1 MAVVASVSP
10 DQRTVLSAVGG
21 SNGDAERALPFCA
34 HVARADGL
42 VVVEDVRAD
51 DRFATHPLVTGE
63 PGVRFFAGAPLTEA
77 DGQPAGAL
85 LVLDTEPTVPAE
97 ETLRQLTRLAAMASE
112 TLAPRP
118 AGRTREE
125 SKEAQRAFRESK
137 DRLRR
142 AQRIADLGYWELDL
156 DTWEIIWSDKARRI
170 FGWPDDAEVTYETF
184 IEAVHPDD
192 RDRVR
197 AAQEAVVSGEKEEVD
212 IEYRI
217 RRPSG
222 EERVVHEQGA
232 RRLDEDGTPLS
243 VTGAVHDITE
253 RRTVEQALRNRET
266 QLRGLTNSL
275 PGVVVQFYVQPD
287 GTYGNRFVSE
297 HAEALLGLSADP
309 EGFFDRIVERLPPSH
324 RGRFLRAVD
333 EAIEEESA
341 FRFETPFVKPSGERI
356 WLLGTATPERRG
368 EELFFHGVILDIT
381 ERKETERRLEKS
393 EQRYR
398 TLTEHFPNGAVG
410 VYNHDLRYTLAGGA
424 ALGKTLPAAAE
435 LEGDRMPDLFP
446 DETVA
451 DLEPLFRAAIQE
463 GTTDSVETTF
473 EERDWK
479 VWAAPLRDATGRI
492 FAGLSFAQDITA
504 RKERERDLER
514 TMTLLTLAEEMAD
527 IGGWSVDISG
537 GSLFGAEWTENL
549 HDILGIPPGKNPP
562 IERVIELYHL
572 EDQARHRRAIDRAV
586 KSGEGWDQEL
596 RLITAEG
603 TERWIHNVGEPVSE
617 HGDVVKIHGMIQD
630 ITERK
635 RREQEL
641 RAAKEEAEEA
651 SRLKSS
657 MLANMSHEI
666 RTPLTSITGFSEM
679 LKEHL
684 EGELATFAEKTY
696 ASSQRLM
703 KTLDSVLQ
711 LSKLE
716 AGVLTL
722 KRESVCLNAVV
733 EETAE
738 MLRPTAA
745 EKPVAIR
752 THLPDGS
759 VEGQWNE
766 GALNRIVGN
775 LMENAIKF
783 TPAEGRVEVRVR
795 EAPET
800 AVLEVEDT
808 GVGIDEAFQNQIF
821 EAFRQESSGV
831 RREYEGSGLG
841 LSIVQRL
848 VEALGGSIDVE
859 SEKGVGTCFTVRLPR
874 GDGAGPAD

>member
-1 MAVVASVSP
+1 MGGPPARRHRQNLRRVELCAGHYRP
-10 DQRTVLSAVGG
+10 KRTRAGPRTNDDPAYPRRRDGG
-21 SNGDAERALPFCA
+21 HR
-34 HVARADGL
+34 GL
-42 VVVEDVRAD
+42 V
-51 DRFATHPLVTGE
+51 
-63 PGVRFFAGAPLTEA
+63 
-77 DGQPAGAL
+77 
-85 LVLDTEPTVPAE
+85 
-97 ETLRQLTRLAAMASE
+97 
-112 TLAPRP
+112 
-118 AGRTREE
+118 GRH
-125 SKEAQRAFRESK
+125 
-137 DRLRR
+137 LG
-142 AQRIADLGYWELDL
+142 RI
-156 DTWEIIWSDKARRI
+156 
-170 FGWPDDAEVTYETF
+170 PV
-184 IEAVHPDD
+184 
-192 RDRVR
+192 
-197 AAQEAVVSGEKEEVD
+197 
-212 IEYRI
+212 
-217 RRPSG
+217 
-222 EERVVHEQGA
+222 
-232 RRLDEDGTPLS
+232 
-243 VTGAVHDITE
+243 
-253 RRTVEQALRNRET
+253 
-266 QLRGLTNSL
+266 
-275 PGVVVQFYVQPD
+275 
-287 GTYGNRFVSE
+287 
-297 HAEALLGLSADP
+297 
-309 EGFFDRIVERLPPSH
+309 
-324 RGRFLRAVD
+324 
-333 EAIEEESA
+333 
-341 FRFETPFVKPSGERI
+341 
-356 WLLGTATPERRG
+356 RRG
-368 EELFFHGVILDIT
+368 V
-381 ERKETERRLEKS
+381 
-393 EQRYR
+393 
-398 TLTEHFPNGAVG
+398 
-410 VYNHDLRYTLAGGA
+410 
-424 ALGKTLPAAAE
+424 
-435 LEGDRMPDLFP
+435 
-446 DETVA
+446 
-451 DLEPLFRAAIQE
+451 
-463 GTTDSVETTF
+463 
-473 EERDWK
+473 
-479 VWAAPLRDATGRI
+479 
-492 FAGLSFAQDITA
+492 
-504 RKERERDLER
+504 
-514 TMTLLTLAEEMAD
+514 
-527 IGGWSVDISG
+527 
-537 GSLFGAEWTENL
+537 
-549 HDILGIPPGKNPP
+549 P

-603 TERWIHNVGEPVSE
+603 TEQWIHNVGEPVSE

-752 THLPDGS
+752 MHLPDGS

-859 SEKGVGTCFTVRLPR
+859 SEKEVGTCFTVRLPR
-874 GDGAGPAD
+874 GDGVGPAD